1 MQCYNPAL
9 LILTLFSQ
17 ATIQLVKKAEALQSS
32 TWGDAGKPIVQ
43 GMKHDMCQPTTKIGT
58 SSRGRAITENKQG
71 GQVAKTDMK
80 GFWLKPVEPVNPL
93 SSWQMYKFSVTN
105 NPYPQAI

>member
-1 MQCYNPAL
+1 MDKSLQKSGGAP
-9 LILTLFSQ
+9 FSI
-17 ATIQLVKKAEALQSS
+17 IQLVKKAEALQPS

-58 SSRGRAITENKQG
+58 SSRGRAITEHKQG
-71 GQVAKTDMK
+71 GLLEKTDMK

-93 SSWQMYKFSVTN
+93 
-105 NPYPQAI
+105 